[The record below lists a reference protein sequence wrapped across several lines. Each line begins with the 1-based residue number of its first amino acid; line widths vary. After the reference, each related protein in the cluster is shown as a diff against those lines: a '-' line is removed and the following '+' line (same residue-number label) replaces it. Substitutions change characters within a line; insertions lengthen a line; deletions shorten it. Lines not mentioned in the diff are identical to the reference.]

1 MHDKCLAL
9 NYNDLPPTAISYHWS
24 LGASLMN
31 QKLSHGFQHS
41 DLDALWA
48 SAGLLGA
55 LGLSSIPAAQ
65 APQEAWPLSSN
76 TSVDLDW
83 LKMCQG
89 KRAIWSIANPMRED
103 SISFLYDR
111 FFKGGFFT
119 AARPVAKLRSVWP
132 DIMPLCKIG
141 ETETSENNAHLQS
154 LFFLARTVG
163 VECDSQNQGLFLSF
177 FGSMHPDFKKLLVQ
191 KDPPSLL
198 LLAYWYAKICYCRRW
213 WKLPRA
219 SLECQAIFLYLIRC
233 YGIDTSIMKALTYP
247 EAILLAALS

>member
-1 MHDKCLAL
+1 MHDKCLAV
-9 NYNDLPPTAISYHWS
+9 NFIDLQSTAISHHWS

-55 LGLSSIPAAQ
+55 LALSSIPAQ
-65 APQEAWPLSSN
+65 TPQEAWPLSSD

-103 SISFLYDR
+103 SIFFPFMTDFLN
-111 FFKGGFFT
+111 GGFLT
-119 AARPVAKLRSVWP
+119 AAPPVAKLRSVWP

-141 ETETSENNAHLQS
+141 ETETSENNVYLQS
-154 LFFLARTVG
+154 VFFLARTVG
-163 VECDSQNQGLFLSF
+163 VECDPQNQGLFLSF

-198 LLAYWYAKICYCRRW
+198 LLAYWYAKMCYCRRW
-213 WKLPRA
+213 WILPRA
-219 SLECQAIFLYLIRC
+219 SLECQAIFLYLRRC